1 MGRYR
6 RLLRL
11 RKRNNK
17 LLIFYCL
24 LLIIVASVLPASGF
38 SANHKPGRVGILI
51 SREILPYM
59 RMVQGLE
66 ENLERPSTRIF
77 LDKTGKPYNQENHLR
92 ELKSSDFGVMVA
104 VGPQALS
111 YLHDHHWPGTVLYAM
126 VLNPERFF
134 WESAKVCGISLNLSP
149 WKQLLAVTRI
159 FPKIK
164 RLGILFNPEKNLKW
178 FKQAKAIMT
187 LKRLSLVPLEVNQ
200 RSDIPKLFTPPG
212 PQVDAI
218 LFIPDQ
224 TVISRSIISY
234 VIKESLRLGIAT
246 FGFNRFF
253 HESGAALSF
262 IIDYHKIGQ
271 DMAQMVK
278 TQANGESCVSTGPPF
293 SALLNQKAIKT
304 LEISIPQ
311 RLPEGVLIE

>member
-1 MGRYR
+1 M
-6 RLLRL
+6 LATW
-11 RKRNNK
+11 
-17 LLIFYCL
+17 F
-24 LLIIVASVLPASGF
+24 SPAPGF
-38 SANHKPGRVGILI
+38 SAEQTSGVVGILI
-51 SREILPYM
+51 SREILPYLQ
-59 RMVQGLE
+59 MVQGLE
-66 ENLERPSTRIF
+66 ENLEQSSARIY
-77 LDKTGKPYNQENHLR
+77 LDKTGKPYSQESRLQ
-92 ELKSSDFGVMVA
+92 ELQPSDFKVMVA

-111 YLHDHHWPGTVLYAM
+111 YLRDRHWPGTVLYAM

-134 WESAKVCGISLNLSP
+134 WKSARICGISLNLGP
-149 WKQLLAVTRI
+149 WKQLLAVTKI
-159 FPKIK
+159 FPKIE

-187 LKRLSLVPLEVNQ
+187 LKRLALVPLEVNQ

-224 TVISRSIISY
+224 TVISQSMISY

-262 IIDYHKIGQ
+262 IIDYRAIGKNI
-271 DMAQMVK
+271 AQMVK
-278 TQANGESCVSTGPPF
+278 SLSNGGSCVSSGPPF
-293 SALLNQKAIKT
+293 SVLLNQKAIKT
-304 LEISIPQ
+304 LEISMPQ
-311 RLPEGVLIE
+311 QLPAGVLSE